1 MPDDR
6 SHSADRSG
14 NRPGRPNLEPIRSQ
28 ANPLIKDIRSLQQR
42 RKRYQERAFVVEG
55 VRLVE
60 DVIAAGVFPR
70 IILLREDMVE
80 RGMAMLPEALHAV
93 VRVADAAVFAS
104 VSDVAH
110 AQGVLAVVPMLDWS
124 PNELRH
130 RAAPLILVIAG
141 VRDPGNLGT
150 LFRSAAGAGADC
162 ILLTDDSVDPYNP
175 KAVRAGMGS
184 HFRVS
189 FAVETPGAL
198 ADILSSCGV
207 VGLAEADGELAYD
220 NVDWT
225 GSSAIIVGGEAS
237 GASEAVRSL
246 ATVGVRVPL
255 ANGVESLNAAVA
267 GSLMVFEAA
276 RQRRSANPAGQ
287 APTSAPRRVVS

>member
-6 SHSADRSG
+6 SHSVDRSG
-14 NRPGRPNLEPIRSQ
+14 NRRGWPNREPIRSQ

>member
-6 SHSADRSG
+6 SHSVDRSG
-14 NRPGRPNLEPIRSQ
+14 NRRGWPNLEPIRSQ

-60 DVIAAGVFPR
+60 DVIAAGVSPR
-70 IILLREDMVE
+70 IILLREDMAE
-80 RGMAMLPEALHAV
+80 RGMAMLPEALHAA